1 MHQPA
6 INGQILDS
14 AQKRSFDRITSTKM
28 LIDCAH
34 ARHAAGVRPASLSRR
49 VFAARNRRV

>member
-34 ARHAAGVRPASLSRR
+34 ARQAAGVRPASLSRR
-49 VFAARNRRV
+49 PLRGA